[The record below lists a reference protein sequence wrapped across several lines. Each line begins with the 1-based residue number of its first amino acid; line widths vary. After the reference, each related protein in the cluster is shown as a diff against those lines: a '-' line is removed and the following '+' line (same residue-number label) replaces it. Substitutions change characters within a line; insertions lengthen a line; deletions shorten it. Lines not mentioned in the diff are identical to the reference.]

1 MRLINTD
8 TLKLHDFID
17 ADCAPKYAI
26 LSHRWGDEEVSYKA
40 WRKDRCRVN
49 SKGYVKIL
57 DACAFAHERCQAWL
71 WVDTCCID
79 KESSQDLSEAIN
91 SNVTATEPTVCL
103 EQFRQSDI
111 FNRGWTLQELIAPER
126 VVFVS
131 SSWDIIGLK
140 YPPNH
145 SASEVNY
152 IGSTGSPKVRL
163 TEELHALTRV
173 PVDVL
178 AHSEI
183 RFKYSVAQRM
193 SWVSRRTT
201 TRLEDIAYCLL
212 GLFDI
217 NMPLLYGE
225 RQGAFLRLQRE
236 IFARSEDETMLAW
249 PRDLFVGSAEMIA
262 LHNGAQT
269 QTQAKIADLESGIF
283 ASRPGRFVRSDQTR
297 VASTIDRCPLHLTGN
312 GMQITVNQ
320 GTQSRVY
327 RSNKDPWLA
336 RLFLD
341 AHDDAAPWAAS
352 TRSDVGIGGAHPYSR
367 TMNRETG

>member
-1 MRLINTD
+1 MASEPAVDIAQVL
-8 TLKLHDFID
+8 
-17 ADCAPKYAI
+17 ADRADIVWY
-26 LSHRWGDEEVSYKA
+26 Y
-40 WRKDRCRVN
+40 
-49 SKGYVKIL
+49 Y
-57 DACAFAHERCQAWL
+57 
-71 WVDTCCID
+71 
-79 KESSQDLSEAIN
+79 ESAVECYTYLAD
-91 SNVTATEPTVCL
+91 VTATEPTVCL

-352 TRSDVGIGGAHPYSR
+352 TRVCIYLRQVRCGHWRRTSILSDHEPRDWIAYPAGKVLLIHISQLDA
-367 TMNRETG
+367 NRHCSQSKEGFRPS